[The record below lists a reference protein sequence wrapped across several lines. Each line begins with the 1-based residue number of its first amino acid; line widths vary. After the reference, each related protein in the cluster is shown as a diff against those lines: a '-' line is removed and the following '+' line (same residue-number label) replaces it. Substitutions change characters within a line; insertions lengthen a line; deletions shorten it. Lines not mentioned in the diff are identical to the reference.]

1 MNKKVSIATLS
12 AFLVAT
18 SPAMAVNEANT
29 LYVNLELSLNRT
41 TVGMI
46 IQSISEQTGYEFS
59 YDESILSKEISKVS
73 VRVKN
78 EHIESVL
85 KKVFKNTDI
94 SYRIVDNRIF
104 LQDNA
109 KTENVS
115 FASVQQVK
123 RTIRGTVVDNTGL
136 PVIGANVIVK
146 GSAGVG
152 TVTNVDG
159 DFTLEGIEDG
169 ATLMISYI
177 GYVDQ
182 EVAVA
187 KGKNDYKIT
196 IHEDTQNLDEVVV
209 VGYGTQTKVNL
220 TGAVSTIGKDELINR
235 PVTNVSS
242 ALQGLTP
249 GVTITSGTGQPGSD
263 GATIRVRGVG
273 TLNNANPYILVDGI
287 ETGTFD
293 SIDPNDIES
302 ISVLKDAA
310 SAAIYGSKAANG
322 VILVTTKRGKAG
334 KATVSY
340 NGNVSFSNVSTLID
354 RLSSYDY
361 ARLYNQLLTQDGASP
376 RFTDED
382 LRLFQDG
389 TDPYGHPNTV
399 WTDYIYRTGFMHK
412 HSLNVSGGSEDVK
425 YMASAGF
432 LGQEG
437 TLRNSDRQQFN
448 LRTNLDIKLS
458 DKFTMRTN
466 MAFIHNDYSEPNASY
481 GGGSTQLIRQADR
494 IAPWIPYKKEDGSY
508 GSISDGNPAAWVD
521 INSRKYHLLQNFSGI
536 LAFDYHIIDGLTFTL
551 QGAYV
556 TNIKET
562 KDYRKE
568 CWYDDVNYHGP
579 DQLGETISR
588 WSRYTLDALLNYDK
602 TFNQDHHFK
611 AMVGYKIEKY
621 DYRNLYAFRKS
632 FPNSEV
638 TDLNGGDSST
648 QTNSGY
654 SRELALL
661 SYFGRLNYDYKGKYL
676 LTATFRADGSSKFAP
691 SHQWG
696 YFPAAAAAW
705 RISDEAFMENTRDWL
720 DNLKLRVSYGTSGS
734 DNIDASLW
742 RETWKTKQITV
753 DGEKVTTYVPGDMKG
768 NPDLK
773 WETTISRNLGVDFG
787 FFNNWVRGS
796 LDYYW
801 NTTKNILMKVPIDA
815 ASGYSYQFQNV
826 GKTSNKGIELALGFD
841 IVRGKDFNLGV
852 NLTYNYNKNNI
863 DELMDGV
870 LADTRAMN
878 DWGSSMAKPAYDYI
892 IREGRPVG
900 TIQGFKSEGYY
911 TIDDF
916 TYADGKYTLKPGIPD
931 IQGIVNYPDGVK
943 VLAADGQTAVPG
955 MPKFADTTGNGV
967 VDEDDK
973 TIIGEAMPQHTGGFT
988 INGNWKAI
996 DFSVGF
1002 TYQIG
1007 GDVYNANAM
1016 HSLMG
1021 NKDNSAG
1028 QNRLKFVSE
1037 TFKYYDVDTNG
1048 DLMLVK
1054 DPTALAALNANTNYS
1069 SFFSEY
1075 GIVSSKFI
1083 EDASY
1088 LRLNTLTV
1096 GYTFPKNWMNKI
1108 GLQNARVYFTGS
1120 NLFCIDGYSGIDPDV
1135 NTKTDGKD
1143 GFPTPYFDYQSY
1155 PKARTYTFGVN
1166 LTF

>member
-1 MNKKVSIATLS
+1 MKQKLTYFRRTRTFV
-12 AFLVAT
+12 
-18 SPAMAVNEANT
+18 
-29 LYVNLELSLNRT
+29 LSLLLLSCMAAQGQQQPSRMVKGLVKDART
-41 TVGMI
+41 GEPLAGVAVLVRGTTQGTTTG
-46 IQSISEQTGYEFS
+46 ISGEYAVSVPSGSTELEFS
-59 YDESILSKEISKVS
+59 
-73 VRVKN
+73 
-78 EHIESVL
+78 
-85 KKVFKNTDI
+85 
-94 SYRIVDNRIF
+94 F
-104 LQDNA
+104 LGYVA
-109 KTENVS
+109 KI
-115 FASVQQVK
+115 QK
-123 RTIRGTVVDNTGL
+123 IGTAHTLDVTMEEEATGL
-136 PVIGANVIVK
+136 
-146 GSAGVG
+146 
-152 TVTNVDG
+152 
-159 DFTLEGIEDG
+159 
-169 ATLMISYI
+169 
-177 GYVDQ
+177 Q
-182 EVAVA
+182 
-187 KGKNDYKIT
+187 
-196 IHEDTQNLDEVVV
+196 EVVV
-209 VGYGTQTKVNL
+209 VGYGVQKKANL
-220 TGAVSTIGKDELINR
+220 TGSVSVMEGDDINR
-235 PVTNVSS
+235 RQVMRASS
-242 ALQGLTP
+242 ALQGLSA
-249 GVTITSGTGQPGSD
+249 GVSVVQKSGQPGSD

-273 TLNNANPYILVDGI
+273 TINNSDALVLVDGVQ
-287 ETGTFD
+287 GSLDALD
-293 SIDPNDIES
+293 SNDIES

-676 LTATFRADGSSKFAP
+676 LEANFRADASSRFAKGYR
-691 SHQWG
+691 WG
-696 YFPAAAAAW
+696 YFPSFSAGW
-705 RISDEAFMENTRDWL
+705 RISEEDFMENTHGWL
-720 DNLKLRVSYGTSGS
+720 QSLKLRGSWGLLGNQDAVSDEYYPYLPTLYIGKNFPFGGS
-734 DNIDASLW
+734 VH
-742 RETWKTKQITV
+742 QGITV
-753 DGEKVTTYVPGDMKG
+753 VSHKVTTIS
-768 NPDLK
+768 
-773 WETTISRNLGVDFG
+773 WENSTNWGIGFDANFLNEFMLSAEYYNRKTSDIIMDIPVSDTFGISGTYQDNK
-787 FFNNWVRGS
+787 GS
-796 LDYYW
+796 LRNSGVEASFAW
-801 NTTKNILMKVPIDA
+801 NHSFNKDWRMGINANGTVI
-815 ASGYSYQFQNV
+815 
-826 GKTSNKGIELALGFD
+826 SNPEKRIRWDLF
-841 IVRGKDFNLGV
+841 V
-852 NLTYNYNKNNI
+852 NAVYNKNELLDLAGVNEII
-863 DELMDGV
+863 DGYMINRIGEPYQSFYVYEVDG
-870 LADTRAMN
+870 L
-878 DWGSSMAKPAYDYI
+878 
-892 IREGRPVG
+892 
-900 TIQGFKSEGYY
+900 FKSDEEAAAYEKQYGNPWSLPFKGG
-911 TIDDF
+911 DF
-916 TYADGKYTLKPGIPD
+916 RIKDADGDGKLTDKDRVVKGTQQPKTTFGLTL
-931 IQGIVNYPDGVK
+931 
-943 VLAADGQTAVPG
+943 
-955 MPKFADTTGNGV
+955 
-967 VDEDDK
+967 
-973 TIIGEAMPQHTGGFT
+973 
-988 INGNWKAI
+988 
-996 DFSVGF
+996 
-1002 TYQIG
+1002 
-1007 GDVYNANAM
+1007 
-1016 HSLMG
+1016 
-1021 NKDNSAG
+1021 SAG
-1028 QNRLKFVSE
+1028 WKNFDLSVFMQGVTGTNRYFSR
-1037 TFKYYDVDTNG
+1037 DVVGSFIGDTSHPSTNWL
-1048 DLMLVK
+1048 DAWT
-1054 DPTALAALNANTNYS
+1054 PENTNAEWPRLFLEENSISSPQRVNSSFWCMNTNY
-1069 SFFSEY
+1069 
-1075 GIVSSKFI
+1075 
-1083 EDASY
+1083 
-1088 LRLNTLTV
+1088 LRIKNVNL
-1096 GYTFPKNWMNKI
+1096 GYTLPKSWTNKLGI
-1108 GLQNARVYFTGS
+1108 ANAKIYYTGE
-1120 NLFCIDGYSGIDPDV
+1120 NLFTFDSLPFNADPESPSGNLDV
-1135 NTKTDGKD
+1135 
-1143 GFPTPYFDYQSY
+1143 Y
-1155 PKARTYTFGVN
+1155 PISRSHSFGINVTF
-1166 LTF
+1166 

>member
-196 IHEDTQNLDEVVV
+196 IHEDTQSLDEVVV

-263 GATIRVRGVG
+263 GSTIRVRGVG

-293 SIDPNDIES
+293 SIDPND
-302 ISVLKDAA
+302 
-310 SAAIYGSKAANG
+310 
-322 VILVTTKRGKAG
+322 TTKRGKAG

-494 IAPWIPYKKEDGSY
+494 IAPWIP
-508 GSISDGNPAAWVD
+508 
-521 INSRKYHLLQNFSGI
+521 
-536 LAFDYHIIDGLTFTL
+536 
-551 QGAYV
+551 
-556 TNIKET
+556 
-562 KDYRKE
+562 
-568 CWYDDVNYHGP
+568 
-579 DQLGETISR
+579 
-588 WSRYTLDALLNYDK
+588 
-602 TFNQDHHFK
+602 
-611 AMVGYKIEKY
+611 
-621 DYRNLYAFRKS
+621 
-632 FPNSEV
+632 
-638 TDLNGGDSST
+638 
-648 QTNSGY
+648 
-654 SRELALL
+654 
-661 SYFGRLNYDYKGKYL
+661 
-676 LTATFRADGSSKFAP
+676 
-691 SHQWG
+691 
-696 YFPAAAAAW
+696 
-705 RISDEAFMENTRDWL
+705 
-720 DNLKLRVSYGTSGS
+720 
-734 DNIDASLW
+734 
-742 RETWKTKQITV
+742 
-753 DGEKVTTYVPGDMKG
+753 
-768 NPDLK
+768 
-773 WETTISRNLGVDFG
+773 
-787 FFNNWVRGS
+787 
-796 LDYYW
+796 
-801 NTTKNILMKVPIDA
+801 
-815 ASGYSYQFQNV
+815 
-826 GKTSNKGIELALGFD
+826 
-841 IVRGKDFNLGV
+841 
-852 NLTYNYNKNNI
+852 
-863 DELMDGV
+863 
-870 LADTRAMN
+870 
-878 DWGSSMAKPAYDYI
+878 
-892 IREGRPVG
+892 
-900 TIQGFKSEGYY
+900 
-911 TIDDF
+911 
-916 TYADGKYTLKPGIPD
+916 
-931 IQGIVNYPDGVK
+931 
-943 VLAADGQTAVPG
+943 
-955 MPKFADTTGNGV
+955 
-967 VDEDDK
+967 
-973 TIIGEAMPQHTGGFT
+973 
-988 INGNWKAI
+988 
-996 DFSVGF
+996 
-1002 TYQIG
+1002 
-1007 GDVYNANAM
+1007 
-1016 HSLMG
+1016 
-1021 NKDNSAG
+1021 
-1028 QNRLKFVSE
+1028 
-1037 TFKYYDVDTNG
+1037 
-1048 DLMLVK
+1048 
-1054 DPTALAALNANTNYS
+1054 
-1069 SFFSEY
+1069 
-1075 GIVSSKFI
+1075 
-1083 EDASY
+1083 
-1088 LRLNTLTV
+1088 
-1096 GYTFPKNWMNKI
+1096 
-1108 GLQNARVYFTGS
+1108 
-1120 NLFCIDGYSGIDPDV
+1120 
-1135 NTKTDGKD
+1135 
-1143 GFPTPYFDYQSY
+1143 
-1155 PKARTYTFGVN
+1155 
-1166 LTF
+1166 